1 MFHRR
6 SIRLQNYDY
15 TQAGAYFVT
24 ICAHARDCLFGD
36 VINGEMRLN
45 EYGKTVEECW
55 DDIARH
61 FDDVELDSFTIM
73 PNHVHGIIVFTNTV
87 GAGFPRPDSKLKSN
101 DVDAETAD
109 KGAETADK
117 GAETADKGAET
128 ADKGAETAVKGAET
142 AVKGAETAVKGAET
156 APLRK
161 RRTLG
166 NVVAYFKYQS
176 TKRLNLK
183 RNTPAFAVW
192 QRNYYEH
199 IVRDEIDLNRIHEY
213 IQCNP
218 ARWAEDEN
226 NPKRV
231 K

>member
-1 MFHRR
+1 MTLHRR
-6 SIRLQNYDY
+6 SIRLQHHDY
-15 TQAGAYFVT
+15 SQAAAYFVT
-24 ICAHARDCLFGD
+24 ICVHARQCLFGE
-36 VINGEMRLN
+36 VVNGEMVLN
-45 EYGKTVEECW
+45 DLGKIVEECW
-55 DDIARH
+55 DDIAQH
-61 FDDVELDSFTIM
+61 CDNVELDTFIIM

-87 GAGFPRPDSKLKSN
+87 GAGSPRPDAKLKSN
-101 DVDAETAD
+101 D

-128 ADKGAETAVKGAET
+128 ADKGAETADM
-142 AVKGAETAVKGAET
+142 GAET

-176 TKRLNLK
+176 TKRLNLH
-183 RNTPAFAVW
+183 RHTPSFAVW

-199 IVRDEIDLNRIHEY
+199 IVRDDADLNRIRQY
-213 IQCNP
+213 IQRNP

-226 NPKRV
+226 NLQRDK
-231 K
+231 

>member
-101 DVDAETAD
+101 DVDAETA
-109 KGAETADK
+109 
-117 GAETADKGAET
+117 
-128 ADKGAETAVKGAET
+128 VKGAET